1 MAIPDTGKVGKA
13 LLATPSPLDRIAA
26 ALERIATALE
36 DGKAGPAAPPEP
48 TTKTVEPGR

>member
-1 MAIPDTGKVGKA
+1 MEPAPIEDSVA
-13 LLATPSPLDRIAA
+13 RIAA